1 MNPVPPQTGGFYP
14 LHAAA
19 FHKED
24 CIGCARLLLAAG
36 ARLDVHWVIP
46 LPSPDSPH
54 TAHPQ
59 PLPPPPPTPPH
70 HTTPHWQYTMTPLDY
85 ARWRN
90 RTALAALLE
99 SEALARGLT
108 NATRSDEPN

>member
-1 MNPVPPQTGGFYP
+1 MTPSVVPARGQIGGFYP

-24 CIGCARLLLAAG
+24 CVGCARLLLAAG
-36 ARLDVHWVIP
+36 ARLDVHWVRRP
-46 LPSPDSPH
+46 RSSRKH
-54 TAHPQ
+54 THMCG
-59 PLPPPPPTPPH
+59 H
-70 HTTPHWQYTMTPLDY
+70 SVRSCVRQYTMTPLDY

-99 SEALARGLT
+99 AEATAQGLT

>member
-1 MNPVPPQTGGFYP
+1 MLPFQVGGFYP

-24 CIGCARLLLAAG
+24 CVGCARLLLAAG
-36 ARLDVHWVIP
+36 ARLDVLWVRS
-46 LPSPDSPH
+46 L
-54 TAHPQ
+54 
-59 PLPPPPPTPPH
+59 PLPPATTDCSHPPYLTSHLTTWPPL
-70 HTTPHWQYTMTPLDY
+70 WQYTMTPLDY

-99 SEALARGLT
+99 TEASARGLT